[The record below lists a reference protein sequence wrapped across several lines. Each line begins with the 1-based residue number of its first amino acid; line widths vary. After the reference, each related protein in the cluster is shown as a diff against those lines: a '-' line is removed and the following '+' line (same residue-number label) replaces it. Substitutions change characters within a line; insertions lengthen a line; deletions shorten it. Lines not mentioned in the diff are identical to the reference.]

1 MEITRVETHLVGA
14 GSEHAVDRWLF
25 VEVHTDAGVTGVG
38 EAGTWGFLEPTRTA
52 VETFARYLVGRDPLR
67 REHHFQYCYRNS
79 HFRGAVLMGALSA
92 LDVAMWDIAGKHRG
106 VPVYELLG
114 GGVRDRARVYVHA
127 FGATT
132 DELVTECEAARDQ
145 GYTAVG
151 HLSPLLDEPRDVPYF
166 ETHAGMLE
174 DARERVRRYREAV
187 GPDVDLLVE
196 LHRRL
201 DPEQA
206 VVLTNAIA
214 GFDPLFVEDP
224 ARPDSFDAMAAVA
237 EAVGV
242 PVATGERLHTPQE
255 FAMLLRRDAVQFAR
269 PNVHV
274 AGGLTGA
281 KKIAALCEAHHVDI
295 VPHNPLSPVTT
306 AASLQLAAAV
316 PNFALQEFPYRP
328 DRDEAPG
335 EGLVEE
341 AFVAEDGFLPV
352 PDRPGI
358 GVTLDHD
365 AIVAEGYEPRPLETR
380 LHVDGSVVDQ

>member
-1 MEITRVETHLVGA
+1 MEITEVETHLVGA

-38 EAGTWGFLEPTRTA
+38 EAGTWGYLEPTATA

-92 LDVAMWDIAGKHRG
+92 LDVALWDIAGKHRG
-106 VPVYELLG
+106 VPVCELLG
-114 GGVRDRARVYVHA
+114 GAVRDRARVYVHA
-127 FGATT
+127 FGETT
-132 DELVTECEAARDQ
+132 DELVAECEAAREQ
-145 GYTAVG
+145 GFTAVG

-166 ETHAGMLE
+166 ETHAGML
-174 DARERVRRYREAV
+174 DGARERVRRYREAV
-187 GPDVDLLVE
+187 GADVDLLVE

-206 VVLTNAIA
+206 IVLTNAIA
-214 GFDPLFVEDP
+214 EFDPLFVEDP

-237 EAVGV
+237 GAVDV

-274 AGGLTGA
+274 AGGLTGT
-281 KKIAALCEAHHVDI
+281 KKIAALCEAHHVGV

-306 AASLQLAAAV
+306 AASVQLAAAV
-316 PNFALQEFPYRP
+316 PNFAVQEFPYRP
-328 DRDEAPG
+328 DRGEAPG
-335 EGLVEE
+335 EGLVQE
-341 AFVAEDGFLPV
+341 AFVAEDGFLSV

-365 AIVAEGYEPRPLETR
+365 AIAAEGYEPRPLETR